1 MKVPEGYGLGVT
13 VDVAKLAKY
22 RAEDAAPGGS

>member
-1 MKVPEGYGLGVT
+1 MKVPDGHGLGVT

-22 RAEDAAPGGS
+22 RVEDASPGGS